1 MGTFGSGS
9 QIHRYTISHL
19 SRLTTRFGRLFE
31 SVRQPPM
38 KHDYPSQT
46 IDPPLLDDLSQLVR
60 LAMRED
66 LDRGMDIT
74 TMALVPAGL
83 RGSASLIARKSG
95 IVSGIDLIEAML
107 QEMDAKIDWTQLV
120 GDSQEVQAGQNLAN
134 LTGEARE
141 LLTCER
147 TILNF
152 ICRLSGIATLT
163 RHYVDGVQGTKARVY
178 DTRKTAPGWRRLEK
192 YAVRC
197 GGGHN
202 HRRGLYDGIL
212 IKDNHL
218 ACRSIVEGKLL
229 EPETAVQLARTFVA
243 TGGTRFD
250 QPPMIEIEIDRM
262 EQLPSA
268 LAAAPD
274 IVLLDNMSNAQ
285 LSECVAVRNR
295 IAPNVEL
302 EASGGVNLKTI
313 AGIAATGVDR
323 ISVGALTHSAPI
335 LDIALDW
342 SLV

>member
-1 MGTFGSGS
+1 MA
-9 QIHRYTISHL
+9 
-19 SRLTTRFGRLFE
+19 
-31 SVRQPPM
+31 M
-38 KHDYPSQT
+38 KRDYLAQT

-83 RGSASLIARKSG
+83 RGSASLIARKTG
-95 IVSGIDLIEAML
+95 IVAGIDLIEAML
-107 QEMDAKIDWTQLV
+107 QEMDSGIEWSQLV
-120 GDSQEVQAGQNLAN
+120 GDGQEVQVGQSLAN
-134 LTGEARE
+134 LAGEARE

-152 ICRLSGIATLT
+152 VCRMSGIASLT
-163 RHYVDGVQGTKARVY
+163 RNFVDAVQGTAARVY
-178 DTRKTAPGWRRLEK
+178 DTRKTAPGWRRLDK

-218 ACRSIVEGKLL
+218 ACRAVVEGQLL
-229 EPETAVQLARTFVA
+229 DPAAAVQLARTFIA
-243 TGGTRFD
+243 SGGLRFD
-250 QPPMIEIEIDRM
+250 EPPMIEIEIDRV
-262 EQLPSA
+262 EQLDSA
-268 LAAAPD
+268 LSAAPD
-274 IVLLDNMSNAQ
+274 IVLLDNMTNAQ
-285 LSECVAVRNR
+285 LSECVGIRDRKGAS
-295 IAPNVEL
+295 VEL

-313 AGIAATGVDR
+313 SGIAATGVDR

>member
-1 MGTFGSGS
+1 
-9 QIHRYTISHL
+9 
-19 SRLTTRFGRLFE
+19 
-31 SVRQPPM
+31 M
-38 KHDYPSQT
+38 KHDYPPQT
-46 IDPPLLDDLSQLVR
+46 IDPPLLDDLSHLVR
-60 LAMRED
+60 LAIRED
-66 LDRGMDIT
+66 LDRSMDIT
-74 TMALVPAGL
+74 TMALVPAAL
-83 RGSASLIARKSG
+83 RGSASLIARKPG
-95 IVSGIDLIEAML
+95 IVAGIDLIEAML
-107 QEMDAKIDWTQLV
+107 QEMDARIEWTQLV
-120 GDSQEVQAGQNLAN
+120 GDGQEVQAGQTLAN
-134 LTGEARE
+134 LNGEARE

-152 ICRLSGIATLT
+152 VCRLSGIATLT
-163 RHYVDGVQGTKARVY
+163 RHYVDAVLGTNARVY
-178 DTRKTAPGWRRLEK
+178 DTRKTTPGWRRLDK

-218 ACRSIVEGKLL
+218 ACRAIVEGHLL
-229 EPETAVQLARTFVA
+229 DPGTAVQLARTFVA
-243 TGGTRFD
+243 SGGIRFD
-250 QPPMIEIEIDRM
+250 QPPMIEIEIDRI

-285 LSECVAVRNR
+285 LTECVALRNR
-295 IAPNVEL
+295 QAPQVEL

-313 AGIAATGVDR
+313 VGIAATGVDR

>member
-1 MGTFGSGS
+1 
-9 QIHRYTISHL
+9 
-19 SRLTTRFGRLFE
+19 
-31 SVRQPPM
+31 M

-107 QEMDAKIDWTQLV
+107 QEMDAKIEWTQLV

-152 ICRLSGIATLT
+152 ICRLSGVATLT
-163 RHYVDGVQGTKARVY
+163 RYYVDAVQGTKARVY
-178 DTRKTAPGWRRLEK
+178 DTRKTAPGWRRLDK

-218 ACRSIVEGKLL
+218 ACRAIVEGKLL

-250 QPPMIEIEIDRM
+250 HPPMIEIEIDRM

-285 LSECVAVRNR
+285 LSECVALRNQ

-342 SLV
+342 SLI